1 MPLEPDTRTNEVA
14 QIIVDASIY
23 VHRELGNGLLESA
36 YELCL
41 AHVLRKRGLLVEQ
54 QVPMPV
60 IFDGVNLGSPYRL
73 DLLVGRL
80 VVVELKTVDRI
91 SPLHEAQL
99 LSYLR
104 LGNFHLGLL
113 LNFHA
118 ALMTD
123 GIMRRLNPAW
133 NPSAGPTIGHAMCPA
148 SC

>member
-1 MPLEPDTRTNEVA
+1 MPQEPNTRTNEIA
-14 QIIVDASIY
+14 QVIVDSALY

-41 AHVLRKRGLLVEQ
+41 AHILRKRGLKVEQ

-60 IFDGVNLGSPYRL
+60 VFDGVNLGTPYRL
-73 DLLVGRL
+73 DLLVERV

-91 SPLHEAQL
+91 LPIHEAQL

-113 LNFHA
+113 LNFHEV
-118 ALMTD
+118 LMKD
-123 GIMRRLNPAW
+123 GILRRLNPAW
-133 NPSAGPTIGHAMCPA
+133 QPVVGPTSGR
-148 SC
+148 